1 MEAWVLKIIH
11 GIAAEIEAWSA
22 QIESASLPPLRHGL
36 HDGALPK
43 VLSAEVENEAAP
55 AASDLSDGFQAG
67 DGVSAA
73 RDISPH
79 TEPSPNGRGRRD

>member
-1 MEAWVLKIIH
+1 MDDWVLKIIH

-36 HDGALPK
+36 CDGALPE
-43 VLSAEVENEAAP
+43 VLSTEVKDEAAT

-73 RDISPH
+73 RDN
-79 TEPSPNGRGRRD
+79 ELLPSP